1 MGGVTPARQPAR
13 GQRYILS
20 AIYCFSHF
28 TSEDPNEARWL
39 SPCRC
44 CFDAVGRSNRLH
56 PASPNPKVRAI
67 TGFVRLDASAYQ
79 KQIADA
85 LVVLRKVKAEFESS
99 GYEVETLRLTTQP
112 LDELGAGMSE
122 DQRSNFLRQLDEHRV
137 TAKLLRDA

>member
-1 MGGVTPARQPAR
+1 MGRGRYKSVITRMDLCGPSIAMLLRSQPLPRVARRLGGPMGGVTPARQPAR

-67 TGFVRLDASAYQ
+67 TGLVRLDASAYQ
-79 KQIADA
+79 K
-85 LVVLRKVKAEFESS
+85 
-99 GYEVETLRLTTQP
+99 
-112 LDELGAGMSE
+112 
-122 DQRSNFLRQLDEHRV
+122 
-137 TAKLLRDA
+137 

>member
-28 TSEDPNEARWL
+28 TSEDPSEARWL

-56 PASPNPKVRAI
+56 SRIAQSEGQGNHRVRAAGRI
-67 TGFVRLDASAYQ
+67 GISKANCRCPRSEEHTSELQSRSDLVCRLLLE
-79 KQIADA
+79 K
-85 LVVLRKVKAEFESS
+85 K
-99 GYEVETLRLTTQP
+99 YE
-112 LDELGAGMSE
+112 
-122 DQRSNFLRQLDEHRV
+122 
-137 TAKLLRDA
+137 